1 MSLLETTT
9 PQPADGR
16 ATRFWSSVREA
27 LRGSHQDFT
36 TGNLNRSILLLA
48 IPMVLEMVLESLFAV
63 VDVFW
68 VGRLGADAVAT
79 VGLTESM
86 LALWFSPSGW
96 AYRCPPRRW
105 WRGASAKKIR
115 RTRPSPA
122 CRPSCWDW
130 RFRSFWVVPAGWFAP
145 KLLQLM
151 GASPAIVATGSGY
164 ARIALGGCGAI
175 VMLFLNNAIFRGA
188 GDAAIAM
195 RLLWVSNI
203 INLILDPCLIFGL
216 RIGPVAFPHMGVTGA
231 AMATFT
237 GRSIGVL
244 YQFWRLARG
253 TERLRALAYHL
264 RLNVGVM
271 LRLLR
276 VSLVGILQFAIANAS
291 WIVLVRIVS
300 LFGADSVA
308 GYTVAIR
315 IVVFFILPAW
325 GLSNAAATLVGQ
337 NLGAGKPER
346 AAQAVWRTG
355 LYNMLF
361 LGAIGVFFVVF
372 ARPAVSLFVNDAAV
386 IPIAAAGAAHLC
398 LRQRGLRL
406 RHGDAAGLQRRRRHL
421 DPDGGELLRLLGAGA
436 AAGVGAG
443 APAGPARRGRIPRHR
458 DCGVLH
464 GGRRRGAV
472 PAGTVEKEEN
482 LARTCGRRSAELIA
496 ILRQPGWL
504 RSLARPLKGREEPAS
519 DAVLS

>member
-16 ATRFWSSVREA
+16 AASLWSSVREA

-36 TGNLNRSILLLA
+36 QGNLNRSILLLA
-48 IPMVLEMVLESLFAV
+48 IPMILEMVLESLFAV

-68 VGRLGADAVAT
+68 VGRLGANAVAT

-86 LALWFSPSGW
+86 LALVFAIGLGVSLSTT
-96 AYRCPPRRW
+96 AMVARRI
-105 WRGASAKKIR
+105 GEKDPEDAAIAGVQAIVLGLAISLILG
-115 RTRPSPA
+115 
-122 CRPSCWDW
+122 
-130 RFRSFWVVPAGWFAP
+130 VPAGIFAP

-216 RIGPVAFPHMGVTGA
+216 GPFPHMGVTGA
-231 AMATFT
+231 ALATFT

-264 RLNVGVM
+264 RLNVRVM

-337 NLGAGKPER
+337 NLGAGLPER

-355 LYNMLF
+355 FYNMLF
-361 LGAIGVFFVVF
+361 LGAVGVFFVVF
-372 ARPAVSLFVNDAAV
+372 ARPAVSLFVDDAAV
-386 IPIAAAGAAHLC
+386 IPIAAWRCAPLPAA
-398 LRQRGLRL
+398 
-406 RHGDAAGLQRRRRHL
+406 
-421 DPDGGELLRLLGAGA
+421 
-436 AAGVGAG
+436 
-443 APAGPARRGRIPRHR
+443 
-458 DCGVLH
+458 
-464 GGRRRGAV
+464 
-472 PAGTVEKEEN
+472 T
-482 LARTCGRRSAELIA
+482 SATPTA
-496 ILRQPGWL
+496 W
-504 RSLARPLKGREEPAS
+504 
-519 DAVLS
+519 